1 MRVGFPEA
9 SYTVSES
16 AGVVELV
23 VRPFEDENGSIS
35 NIEIPLGVRIKTRDG
50 SAEGMTSQRFWIAF
64 MLVYKPS

>member
-50 SAEGMTSQRFWIAF
+50 SAEGIYDFSEILDCFYVG
-64 MLVYKPS
+64 L